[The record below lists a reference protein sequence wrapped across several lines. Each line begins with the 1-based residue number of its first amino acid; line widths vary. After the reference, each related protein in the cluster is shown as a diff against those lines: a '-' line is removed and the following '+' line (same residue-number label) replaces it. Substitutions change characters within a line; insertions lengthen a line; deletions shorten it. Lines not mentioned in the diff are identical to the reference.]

1 MYAKILADQIKERA
15 KRNLKI
21 LEKSLEL
28 KNKKN

>member
-15 KRNLKI
+15 KRKLKI